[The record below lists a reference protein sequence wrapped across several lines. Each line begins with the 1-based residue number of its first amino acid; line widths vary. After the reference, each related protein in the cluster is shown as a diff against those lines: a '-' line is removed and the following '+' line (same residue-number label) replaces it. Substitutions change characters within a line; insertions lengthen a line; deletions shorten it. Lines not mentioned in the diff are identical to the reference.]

1 MIVPRAPLTASRV
14 PIDAA
19 SWRGA
24 EVYAPCFEPDVI
36 AGTTGS
42 GDATIAG
49 LLAALLRGADPLAA
63 ATAATAVGACS
74 VEAPDATSGIP
85 SWEQVAARIASG
97 WRRRDATLDP
107 GAHAGDGSATMA
119 IAP

>member
-1 MIVPRAPLTASRV
+1 M

-19 SWRGA
+19 SWLGV
-24 EVYAPCFEPDVI
+24 EVLAPCFEPDVL

-74 VEAPDATSGIP
+74 VEAPDSTSGIP

-97 WRRRDATLDP
+97 WRRRDTSPGLGADLD
-107 GAHAGDGSATMA
+107 GAGDASGTAA
-119 IAP
+119 LAP